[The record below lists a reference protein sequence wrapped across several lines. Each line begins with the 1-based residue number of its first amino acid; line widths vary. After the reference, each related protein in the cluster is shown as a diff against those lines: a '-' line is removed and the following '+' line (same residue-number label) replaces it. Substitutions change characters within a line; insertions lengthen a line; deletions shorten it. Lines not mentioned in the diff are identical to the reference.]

1 MIKVKSFAK
10 LNLGLHIIP
19 KKTLNGFFPIHFINC
34 QINICD
40 EILFENAIEIIFKC
54 NDLKDPKGS
63 SNLIIKAFYLLRNYS
78 KNNKFGAKI
87 ILNKKIPI
95 TSGFGGGSSNA
106 AITLKA
112 LSKLWNLKISNKKYF
127 EFADKLGRDVFYNL
141 IGGLCEV
148 KGDGNIVKKLN
159 FNLPRLW
166 LVIIIP
172 NQVKS
177 STEYM
182 YKNIDLEKV
191 GENMDKITKLKTA
204 IKNKNIEE
212 IFKNLH
218 NDFEFSVEKLFP
230 IVVKIK
236 DDLLLNNAKK
246 TLLAGS
252 GLSVV
257 GFYKSKIDAKKAYD
271 KLKNVYNNILLT
283 YTL

>member
-1 MIKVKSFAK
+1 M
-10 LNLGLHIIP
+10 
-19 KKTLNGFFPIHFINC
+19 
-34 QINICD
+34 
-40 EILFENAIEIIFKC
+40 E
-54 NDLKDPKGS
+54 
-63 SNLIIKAFYLLRNYS
+63 
-78 KNNKFGAKI
+78 
-87 ILNKKIPI
+87 
-95 TSGFGGGSSNA
+95 
-106 AITLKA
+106 
-112 LSKLWNLKISNKKYF
+112 LKISNKKYF

-246 TLLAGS
+246 TILAGS
-252 GLSVV
+252 GISVV